1 MPGDAKTTEYVMV
14 ASVEKPEA
22 TDEIESRICRLAD
35 KAVESGRDPQAAAKL
50 MLGWLAEEKTDR
62 QALTERLVWR
72 GILDAIYAAR
82 HHDKIAVKREP
93 VVASRI
99 AANPSRVTL
108 ATLAA
113 AAPVAQRTILDTW
126 RMPNGLPLGNWTGAE
141 LVVESERERRTGSGH
156 LKVALFYQSLAR
168 KAGDRRVR
176 DVVGVAEAI
185 RLWAKAEGS
194 GFTEYTEHSNGKRKA
209 AVA

>member
-1 MPGDAKTTEYVMV
+1 MV

-35 KAVESGRDPQAAAKL
+35 KAAASGCDPQAAAKL

-93 VVASRI
+93 VAARI

-113 AAPVAQRTILDTW
+113 AAPVAQKSIFDAW
-126 RMPNGLPLGNWTGAE
+126 HMPNGVPLGNWTGAE

-168 KAGDRRVR
+168 KAGQRRVR
-176 DVVGVAEAI
+176 DAVSESDAR
-185 RLWAKAEGS
+185 RLWAKVEGS
-194 GFTEYTEHSNGKRKA
+194 AFTGHTEQCNDKRKA